1 MSREPK
7 PIEVGANAF
16 AGRTFVVT
24 GALEGFGR
32 TEISETLERLGAKV
46 AGSVSK
52 KTAVVI
58 AGSEAGS
65 KLDKAKELGVEIWDE
80 TRLQRELAAA
90 AAR

>member
-1 MSREPK
+1 
-7 PIEVGANAF
+7 
-16 AGRTFVVT
+16 VT